1 MAIEV
6 KVCGITRKE
15 DAETALTAG
24 AKYLGFIQYP
34 KSPRKISLDSSKSVM
49 QSVDSFSFGRV
60 AVDVCPTPESVVRM
74 KDAGFDFFQF
84 HFPYDFDPEQIGQWS
99 ELVGPS
105 SLWLAPK
112 IPPGSSFPKPLLELA
127 DTFVIDAYSKDK
139 FGGTGNTSDWNS
151 FAHYQAENPD
161 HNWVLAGG
169 MGPENIEQAMRELDL
184 RMIDVNS
191 ALETAP
197 GVKDQALLKKF
208 FLCLQELEK

>member
-24 AKYLGFIQYP
+24 AKNLGFIQYP
-34 KSPRKISLDSSKSVM
+34 KSPRKISLDSSKSIM
-49 QSVDSFSFGRV
+49 QSVDSFSFGKV
-60 AVDVCPTPESVVRM
+60 AVDVCPTPESVIQM

-84 HFPYDFDPEQIGQWS
+84 HFDYNFDIKRIRQWS

-112 IPPGSSFPKPLLELA
+112 IPPGNSFPESLLDLA

-151 FAHYQAENPD
+151 FAYYQAKNPD

-197 GVKDQALLKKF
+197 GIKDQALLKKF

>member
-1 MAIEV
+1 MAVEV

-34 KSPRKISLDSSKSVM
+34 KSPREISLDSSKSII
-49 QSVDSFSFGRV
+49 QSVGNFSFGRV
-60 AVDVCPTPESVVRM
+60 AVDVCPKPESVVQM
-74 KDAGFDFFQF
+74 KDAGFDFYQF
-84 HFPYDFDPEQIGQWS
+84 HFPYDFDTKQIRQWS

-105 SLWLAPK
+105 NLWLAPK
-112 IPPGSSFPKPLLELA
+112 IPPGNSFPESLLDLA

-197 GVKDQALLKKF
+197 GIKDQALLKKF

>member
-6 KVCGITRKE
+6 KVCGITRNE

-34 KSPRKISLDSSKSVM
+34 KSPRKISLDSSKSIM
-49 QSVDSFSFGRV
+49 QSMDTFSFCKV

-84 HFPYDFDPEQIGQWS
+84 HFPYDFDPNQICQWS

-112 IPPGSSFPKPLLELA
+112 IPPGNSFPESLLDLA
-127 DTFVIDAYSKDK
+127 YTFVIDAYSKDK
-139 FGGTGNTSDWNS
+139 FGGTGNTSDWES
-151 FAHYQAENPD
+151 FLGFQKDYPTKK
-161 HNWVLAGG
+161 WVLAGG
-169 MGPENIEQAMRELDL
+169 IGPQNVVQAIQMTNPAIIDL
-184 RMIDVNS
+184 NS
-191 ALETAP
+191 RVESES
-197 GVKDQALLKKF
+197 GIKDKEKIKTVFKF
-208 FLCLQELEK
+208 LSDL

>member
-6 KVCGITRKE
+6 KVCGITRNE

-34 KSPRKISLDSSKSVM
+34 KSPRKISLDSSKSIM
-49 QSVDSFSFGRV
+49 QRVDSFSFGKV
-60 AVDVCPTPESVVRM
+60 AVDVCPTSESVVRM

-99 ELVGPS
+99 ELVGRS

-112 IPPGSSFPKPLLELA
+112 IPPGNSFPKPLLDLA

-151 FAHYQAENPD
+151 FAYYQAKNPD

-197 GVKDQALLKKF
+197 GIKDQALLKKF

>member
-6 KVCGITRKE
+6 KVCGITRNE

-34 KSPRKISLDSSKSVM
+34 KSPRKISLDSSKSIM
-49 QSVDSFSFGRV
+49 QSVDSFSFGKV

-84 HFPYDFDPEQIGQWS
+84 HFPYDFDPNQICQWS

-112 IPPGSSFPKPLLELA
+112 IPPGNSFPESLLDLA

-139 FGGTGNTSDWNS
+139 FGGTGNTSDWES
-151 FAHYQAENPD
+151 F
-161 HNWVLAGG
+161 
-169 MGPENIEQAMRELDL
+169 
-184 RMIDVNS
+184 
-191 ALETAP
+191 
-197 GVKDQALLKKF
+197 
-208 FLCLQELEK
+208 

>member
-34 KSPRKISLDSSKSVM
+34 KSPRKISLDSSKSIM
-49 QSVDSFSFGRV
+49 QSVDSFSFGKV
-60 AVDVCPTPESVVRM
+60 AVDVCPTPESVVQM

-84 HFPYDFDPEQIGQWS
+84 HFAYDFDIKQIRQWS

-112 IPPGSSFPKPLLELA
+112 IPPGTSFPESLLDFA

-139 FGGTGNTSDWNS
+139 FGGTGNTSDWGS
-151 FAHYQAENPD
+151 FLSFQKDYPTKK
-161 HNWVLAGG
+161 WVLAGG
-169 MGPENIEQAMRELDL
+169 IGPQNVAQAIQVTNPAIIDLNSMVEIEPGIKEKEKIKTVFKFLSDL
-184 RMIDVNS
+184 
-191 ALETAP
+191 
-197 GVKDQALLKKF
+197 
-208 FLCLQELEK
+208 

>member
-6 KVCGITRKE
+6 KVCGITRNE

-34 KSPRKISLDSSKSVM
+34 KSPRKISLDSSKLIM
-49 QSVDSFSFGRV
+49 QSVGSFSFGKV

-84 HFPYDFDPEQIGQWS
+84 HFPYDFDPNQICQWT
-99 ELVGPS
+99 ELVGAS

-112 IPPGSSFPKPLLELA
+112 IPPGNSFPKPLLDLA

-139 FGGTGNTSDWNS
+139 FGGTGNTSDWDSLLS
-151 FAHYQAENPD
+151 FQKDYPTKK
-161 HNWVLAGG
+161 WVLAGG
-169 MGPENIEQAMRELDL
+169 IGPQNVVQAIQMTNPAIIDL
-184 RMIDVNS
+184 NS
-191 ALETAP
+191 RVESEP
-197 GVKDQALLKKF
+197 GIKDKEKIKTVFKF
-208 FLCLQELEK
+208 LSNF